1 LWNVE
6 SRSEIGCILLEE
18 SVELMKPGSTGR
30 GFLEARNSFRQRRA
44 FPIIECN
51 FQIFSLDRFSGG
63 SAGRPVP
70 SFLNISRSYFR
81 YEVRRNFLAEA
92 IFFLA
97 IAAILA
103 ATFVSGAVTIIHF
116 LQLPAA

>member
-1 LWNVE
+1 
-6 SRSEIGCILLEE
+6 
-18 SVELMKPGSTGR
+18 MKPSSEDFR
-30 GFLEARNSFRQRRA
+30 KERCSFRTPTR

-51 FQIFSLDRFSGG
+51 FQIFSLDRFYGDSKGH
-63 SAGRPVP
+63 PVP

-92 IFFLA
+92 VFFLA

-103 ATFVSGAVTIIHF
+103 ATFVSGAIAIIHF

>member
-1 LWNVE
+1 
-6 SRSEIGCILLEE
+6 
-18 SVELMKPGSTGR
+18 MKPSSEDFRKERGSFGR
-30 GFLEARNSFRQRRA
+30 PRR

-63 SAGRPVP
+63 SAGHPAP

-92 IFFLA
+92 VFFLV

-103 ATFVSGAVTIIHF
+103 ATFVSGAVAIIHF

>member
-1 LWNVE
+1 
-6 SRSEIGCILLEE
+6 
-18 SVELMKPGSTGR
+18 MKPSSEDFRKER
-30 GFLEARNSFRQRRA
+30 GSFRRRRR

-63 SAGRPVP
+63 STGHPVP
-70 SFLNISRSYFR
+70 SFLNISRNYFR

-92 IFFLA
+92 VFFLV

-103 ATFVSGAVTIIHF
+103 ATFVSGAVAIIHF

>member
-1 LWNVE
+1 
-6 SRSEIGCILLEE
+6 
-18 SVELMKPGSTGR
+18 MKPSSGDFRKER
-30 GFLEARNSFRQRRA
+30 GSFRKPTR

-51 FQIFSLDRFSGG
+51 FQIFSPDRFYGG
-63 SAGRPVP
+63 STGRPVP

-92 IFFLA
+92 VFFLV

-103 ATFVSGAVTIIHF
+103 ATFVSGAVAIIHF

>member
-1 LWNVE
+1 MK
-6 SRSEIGCILLEE
+6 SSSEDFRRE
-18 SVELMKPGSTGR
+18 R
-30 GFLEARNSFRQRRA
+30 GSFRRRTR

-51 FQIFSLDRFSGG
+51 FQIFSLDRFYGDSTGP
-63 SAGRPVP
+63 PVP

-92 IFFLA
+92 VFFLA

-103 ATFVSGAVTIIHF
+103 ATFVSGAIAIIHF